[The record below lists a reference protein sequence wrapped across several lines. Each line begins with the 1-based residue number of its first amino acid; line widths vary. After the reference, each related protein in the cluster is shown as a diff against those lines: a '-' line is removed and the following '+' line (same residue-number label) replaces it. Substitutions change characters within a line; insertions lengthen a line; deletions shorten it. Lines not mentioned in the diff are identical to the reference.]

1 MGLFLVNNRSLSK
14 CKANTP
20 VAQREKKN
28 LISFLFTD
36 KSGMAKSI
44 KLIHFF
50 HFILCWYD
58 SDILTYSANL

>member
-1 MGLFLVNNRSLSK
+1 MLGQYSSCTKR
-14 CKANTP
+14 
-20 VAQREKKN
+20 KKN